1 MKDPNTCFVRQE
13 AIDCSIRDNKPVAQ
27 GSVIILQW
35 MFNLCVIF
43 NNLKTSK
50 AGIQHGVYSPGF
62 CMGRRRISRELD
74 LLIRPVV
81 SDIADISLDRYLSEY
96 NSEEM

>member
-43 NNLKTSK
+43 TNLKAPK

-62 CMGRRRISRELD
+62 CMGRRGISRELD
-74 LLIRPVV
+74 LLIRTVV
-81 SDIADISLDRYLSEY
+81 SDIADVSLDRYLLEY
-96 NSEEM
+96 DSEEL